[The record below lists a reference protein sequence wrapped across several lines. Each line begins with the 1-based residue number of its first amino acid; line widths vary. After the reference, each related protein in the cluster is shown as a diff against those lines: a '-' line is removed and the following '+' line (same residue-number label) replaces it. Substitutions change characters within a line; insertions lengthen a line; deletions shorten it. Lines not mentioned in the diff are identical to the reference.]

1 MPRTQQIPSWLRPHL
16 AQAGRGPHRAAF
28 AQWGGAWGCSSR
40 PPGPRRVIPDSQ
52 YQKAPAESISCH
64 SPWGRGVGVQ
74 KPASCLLS
82 PVSFFSDAISAV
94 SVSNSTVSV
103 ANPAVSVTNKAESQL
118 TSFQLPAPGGPQDAR
133 TNTPGFIH
141 LTKT

>member
-1 MPRTQQIPSWLRPHL
+1 MPRTQQIRRICAVGWSVGVFFPATGAPEGNTWLAVPKGTRRIN
-16 AQAGRGPHRAAF
+16 QF
-28 AQWGGAWGCSSR
+28 ATAPGGG
-40 PPGPRRVIPDSQ
+40 
-52 YQKAPAESISCH
+52 
-64 SPWGRGVGVQ
+64 GVGVQ